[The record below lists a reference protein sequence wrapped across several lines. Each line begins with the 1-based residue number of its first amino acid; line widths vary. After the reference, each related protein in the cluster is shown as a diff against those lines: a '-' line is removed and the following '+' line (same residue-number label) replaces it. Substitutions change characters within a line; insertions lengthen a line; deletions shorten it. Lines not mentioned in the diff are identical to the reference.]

1 MSVRT
6 RRGRMENKTGDG
18 RQEKMGKKAIRTKKE
33 EGGRNSNIKTRSNI
47 FMQERK
53 QERKQ
58 QFNVSV

>member
-1 MSVRT
+1 
-6 RRGRMENKTGDG
+6 MENKTGDG